1 MIFFEINEANQNNL
15 KSMILFNY
23 FFLLNKYKD
32 NKLIYSQQYNVLKI
46 E

>member
-1 MIFFEINEANQNNL
+1 
-15 KSMILFNY
+15 MILFNY

-46 E
+46 EWYIKKLAFYLI